1 MAGRCGR
8 MGAAHESGRVIFLAD
23 DGYHDRAA
31 VRAYLDPDHL
41 DPLESQVAPSHF
53 TPLVLQ
59 LAASNV
65 VDTEDGALAFLKAT
79 FGASRELQVN
89 AAGLAHWDAP
99 FQEAVAQLRGW
110 TFLR

>member
-1 MAGRCGR
+1 
-8 MGAAHESGRVIFLAD
+8 MGTEHEHGRVIFLAN
-23 DGYHDRAA
+23 DGYSDQIAIQTF
-31 VRAYLDPDHL
+31 LNPDHL
-41 DPLESQVAPSHF
+41 DSLDSHISPDHF

-65 VDTEDGALAFLKAT
+65 VSTEHDALTFLKAT
-79 FGASRELQVN
+79 FGASRELEVN

-99 FQEAVAQLRGW
+99 FREVVADLRGW